1 MRTEVP
7 LTVTLKNDL
16 KIEGLLKEIDQNMNM
31 RLDVTNSRTSLPSYM
46 RNLSQVYIRGSS
58 IRTIALDKADVTQQL
73 PVLTSESAKLF

>member
-1 MRTEVP
+1 M
-7 LTVTLKNDL
+7 TLKNDL